1 MTENVRA
8 SALPLLAV
16 VLTAL
21 NLRTAV
27 TGFTPLLDVV
37 GADLGFGPSLYG
49 VLGTIVTA
57 SFAVFGLLAA
67 SVARRLGLERAIAIA
82 AAFTTIG
89 ILLRALSPTTTA
101 LVASTV
107 IAFIGVG
114 ASNVLVIPLVKK
126 YFSGHLKAVSS
137 LYIALL
143 QVGQFVAPLVALPVA
158 LAVGWRW
165 AIGMWAVMTAAAVVL
180 WLVLAAR
187 AGAGATTG
195 APPERLAGAW
205 RTPLLW
211 SLVLMM
217 GMTGLN
223 VYAVITWLPAI
234 LVDAGADPASGGALL
249 ALFSVFGLPA
259 AFVVPPLAIRLRNP
273 FVVVAVC
280 TTLMAAGYTGLLLSP
295 GVGAVAWVVM
305 LGIGVSTFPLCL
317 TLVNARTRTTAGSTV
332 LSGAMQGIGYGIA
345 CIGPF
350 GIGVAYAASG
360 SWTSSF
366 VLLYLSLAVLLVSGF
381 VACRP
386 SALEDQVHERARAAV
401 QQQAVIPPSPAARG
415 VPGRPPTPR

>member
-1 MTENVRA
+1 MNERARA

-27 TGFTPLLDVV
+27 TGFTPLLDVI

-67 SVARRLGLERAIAIA
+67 SVARSLGLERTIAIA
-82 AAFTTIG
+82 VALTTLG
-89 ILLRALSPTTTA
+89 ILLRALSPSTSA

-107 IAFIGVG
+107 VAFTGVG

-126 YFSGHLKAVSS
+126 YFSAHLKTMSS

-143 QVGQFVAPLVALPVA
+143 QVGQFVAPLLALPVA
-158 LAVGWRW
+158 LTVGWRW
-165 AIGMWAVMTAAAVVL
+165 AIGMWALLTAVAVVL
-180 WLVLAAR
+180 WVVLATR
-187 AGAGATTG
+187 AGAATTTG
-195 APPERLAGAW
+195 AAPVRLAGAW

-211 SLVLMM
+211 SMVLMM
-217 GMTGLN
+217 GMTSLN

-273 FVVVAVC
+273 FVIVAVC
-280 TTLMAAGYTGLLLSP
+280 TAFMAAGYTGLLLSP
-295 GVGAVAWVVM
+295 DAGAVAWVVL
-305 LGIGVSTFPLCL
+305 LGLGVSTFPLCL

-350 GIGVAYAASG
+350 GIGVLYGSSG
-360 SWTSSF
+360 SWTGSF
-366 VLLYLSLAVLLVSGF
+366 VVLYLSLVVLLVSGF

-386 SALEDQVHERARAAV
+386 AALEDQVRGPVAV
-401 QQQAVIPPSPAARG
+401 QV
-415 VPGRPPTPR
+415 

>member
-1 MTENVRA
+1 MTENARA

-27 TGFTPLLDVV
+27 TGFTPLLDLI

-67 SVARRLGLERAIAIA
+67 AVARRLGLERTIAIA
-82 AAFTTIG
+82 VGLTTAG
-89 ILLRALSPTTTA
+89 ILLRALSPTTA
-101 LVASTV
+101 SLVAATV
-107 IAFIGVG
+107 VAFVGVG

-126 YFSGHLKAVSS
+126 YFSAHLKAVSS

-158 LAVGWRW
+158 LSVGWRW
-165 AIGMWAVMTAAAVVL
+165 AVGMWAVMTAVAVLL
-180 WLVLAAR
+180 WVVLAAR
-187 AGAGATTG
+187 AGAGATPAA
-195 APPERLAGAW
+195 APPRLTGAW

-217 GMTGLN
+217 GMTGVN
-223 VYAVITWLPAI
+223 VYAIITWLPAI

-280 TTLMAAGYTGLLLSP
+280 TALMAAGYTGLLLSP
-295 GVGAVAWVVM
+295 DVGAVAWVVM

-332 LSGAMQGIGYGIA
+332 LSGAMQGVGYGIA
-345 CIGPF
+345 CIGPL
-350 GIGVAYAASG
+350 GIGVLYASSG
-360 SWTSSF
+360 SWASSF
-366 VLLYLSLAVLLVSGF
+366 VVLFASLVVLLVSGW

-386 SALEDQVHERARAAV
+386 GALEDQVPAGIPVAA
-401 QQQAVIPPSPAARG
+401 SGTRG
-415 VPGRPPTPR
+415 A

>member
-1 MTENVRA
+1 MDEKLRA
-8 SALPLLAV
+8 GALPLLAV

-67 SVARRLGLERAIAIA
+67 VVARRLGLERTLAVAVA
-82 AAFTTIG
+82 LTTAG
-89 ILLRALSPTTTA
+89 LLLRALAPSTPA
-101 LVASTV
+101 LVAATLV
-107 IAFIGVG
+107 AFTGVG
-114 ASNVLVIPLVKK
+114 ASNVLVVPLVKK
-126 YFSGHLKAVSS
+126 YFSSRLKTMSS

-158 LAVGWRW
+158 LAAGWRW
-165 AIGMWAVMTAAAVVL
+165 AVGMWAVLTAVAAVL
-180 WLVLAAR
+180 WVVLAAR
-187 AGAGATTG
+187 ARATAEGPTG
-195 APPERLAGAW
+195 AAVPPPRLAGAW

-211 SLVLMM
+211 SLVIMM

-259 AFVVPPLAIRLRNP
+259 AFVVPPLALRLRDP
-273 FVVVAVC
+273 SVVVVVC
-280 TTLMAAGYTGLLLSP
+280 TLAMAAGWTGLLLSP
-295 GVGAVAWVVM
+295 DAGAVVWVVL
-305 LGIGVSTFPLCL
+305 LGVGVSTFPLCL

-345 CIGPF
+345 CVGPL
-350 GIGVAYAASG
+350 GIGVLYASSG
-360 SWTSSF
+360 TWTSSF
-366 VLLYLSLAVLLVSGF
+366 VVLYASLAVLLVSGL

-386 SALEDQVHERARAAV
+386 SVLEDQVGPGPGTA
-401 QQQAVIPPSPAARG
+401 QAVHHAAS
-415 VPGRPPTPR
+415 RPTAR